1 VKAVRTPG
9 LLRWT
14 VLSALVLGV
23 AGCAPP
29 LLLPAVIEHTLDGW
43 AFLTTDTAG
52 VRVFAGSS
60 SARLCEDVRRA
71 LVRLDQPFPV
81 RCQYVRLD
89 MSSSSP
95 NLHVAVGAQPQDG
108 TLVFIGGPTPGDCE
122 RLRARVPRYHWSEVP
137 CRPALLIER

>member
-1 VKAVRTPG
+1 VRAARAAE

-14 VLSALVLGV
+14 ALSVLVLGV
-23 AGCAPP
+23 AGCASP
-29 LLLPAVIEHTLDGW
+29 LLLPAVIERTLDGW

-71 LVRLDQPFPV
+71 LVPLNQPFPV

-89 MSSSSP
+89 MSSPSP
-95 NLHVAVGAQPQDG
+95 NLHVAVGSQPQDG
-108 TLVFIGGPTPGDCE
+108 ALVFIGGPTPGDCE
-122 RLRARVPRYHWSEVP
+122 RLRAGSSRHHWSEVP